1 MSRVIIVLPTS
12 NEAVDA
18 FEQTITR
25 GFSLVNTRIL
35 LPNRINE
42 EKKPE
47 DEEFQKDYNYKIC
60 YNIRLNNEKEYS
72 NKTVITKILKLY
84 ENNQDDFGMTK
95 PLPTGCI
102 KQNFDMSWGTFNL
115 LLQNVSLDDQISNLY
130 VVHIEFDHAKATE
143 KQLVYNEIYPPIIEK
158 QKIIDP
164 CEKSVYQLL
173 EQNSST
179 EK

>member
-35 LPNRINE
+35 LPSRINE

-72 NKTVITKILKLY
+72 NKTVITKILKLH